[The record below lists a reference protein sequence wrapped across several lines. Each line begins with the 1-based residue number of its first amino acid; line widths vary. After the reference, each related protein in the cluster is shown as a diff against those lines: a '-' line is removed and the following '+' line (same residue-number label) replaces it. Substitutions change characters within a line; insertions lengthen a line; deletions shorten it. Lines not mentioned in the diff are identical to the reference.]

1 LFAYGQADDATASL
15 ASCKSRLVLSFL
27 YRLTEVVL
35 EKSLLNGCNSFDAL
49 IKLILKDILLR
60 AMSYLT

>member
-1 LFAYGQADDATASL
+1 MFAYGLADDATASL
-15 ASCKSRLVLSFL
+15 ALFKSRLVLPFW
-27 YRLTEVVL
+27 YRLTQVVL
-35 EKSLLNGCNSFDAL
+35 EKSLLNGCNSFGAL